1 MHFLKIKGLL
11 NALSL
16 VGVRIIVASSVF
28 LGTALVTFGGYSI
41 YEQMYTQ
48 NRAFESGIQA
58 FDSTEQIEEA
68 QKSLVE
74 EREDYRAW
82 LRVEGTAIDYPVMQ
96 GVNDLYYAKH
106 DVDKN
111 ISISGAIYMST
122 ENAADF
128 SDNYIVI
135 YGHHM
140 DNGAMFGDIDRYLES
155 GFLESHQEGVIV
167 TPDGTYDVRFFALLR
182 TVAYEDT
189 VYNVGKR
196 NLESLIAY
204 VTENAVVKT
213 TVKASDVTKVVALS
227 TCTDVSTNGRLVLF
241 GEMTLREEPDEPTPS
256 VEPSI
261 TALVEPSPS
270 PVISGKP
277 NGGPDAPQTSEHST
291 WLGRFFN
298 RFMPGGSSYGFN
310 AWALVNLV
318 CLLVTLYIVVPVNR
332 LKGKFGRIDK
342 MRRVNA
348 AKAAL
353 WNAEGL
359 TPAQLAEREE
369 IMAVARRLHG
379 RKAGEVTKAE
389 FAKAVE
395 KRYYHV
401 DRFAYRFTIGMAV
414 EIAVAAVAFI
424 AFINTQNMR
433 LPMILIDKWTPLML
447 LFMITCW
454 VADLA
459 LTRYRENSAV
469 QSENAAEKSEVRR

>member
-140 DNGAMFGDIDRYLES
+140 DNGAMFGDIDRYL
-155 GFLESHQEGVIV
+155 
-167 TPDGTYDVRFFALLR
+167 P
-182 TVAYEDT
+182 
-189 VYNVGKR
+189 
-196 NLESLIAY
+196 
-204 VTENAVVKT
+204 
-213 TVKASDVTKVVALS
+213 
-227 TCTDVSTNGRLVLF
+227 
-241 GEMTLREEPDEPTPS
+241 
-256 VEPSI
+256 
-261 TALVEPSPS
+261 
-270 PVISGKP
+270 GKP
-277 NGGPDAPQTSEHST
+277 S
-291 WLGRFFN
+291 GR
-298 RFMPGGSSYGFN
+298 RD
-310 AWALVNLV
+310 
-318 CLLVTLYIVVPVNR
+318 R
-332 LKGKFGRIDK
+332 D
-342 MRRVNA
+342 
-348 AKAAL
+348 
-353 WNAEGL
+353 
-359 TPAQLAEREE
+359 
-369 IMAVARRLHG
+369 ARRNVRCAFLRAAPHG
-379 RKAGEVTKAE
+379 GVRG
-389 FAKAVE
+389 
-395 KRYYHV
+395 
-401 DRFAYRFTIGMAV
+401 YRL
-414 EIAVAAVAFI
+414 
-424 AFINTQNMR
+424 QCR
-433 LPMILIDKWTPLML
+433 QK
-447 LFMITCW
+447 
-454 VADLA
+454 
-459 LTRYRENSAV
+459 
-469 QSENAAEKSEVRR
+469 KS